1 MGAAK
6 ARIAPA
12 CFEQSADVVAAHL
25 ADERVALLVV
35 EEVHAVLP
43 QALVD
48 VHAGAVV
55 AVDRLGHE
63 GQDLVVT
70 VGHVPHHV
78 LRQHHR
84 VRLIA
89 QGAVLE
95 VDLALARRGDLVVV
109 DLHAHA
115 QVHQRGDDLGADV
128 LLGVD
133 RRRGEIAAL
142 VLRTVGQVRRVFAV
156 PCAEDAGVAAR
167 VPDALVRLDEVM
179 RAMGVLVERHA
190 VEDEE
195 LELGAPEA
203 GVGDPRRLQELLGL
217 GGDVARVAAVA
228 VAGDRVSDVGG
239 DAERLF
245 LEEGLHVHRG
255 GVGEEEHVALVDVLE
270 PPDARPVEAEPVL
283 ERAHVELLVGQREV
297 LERAQQVGELDVDD
311 PNALGLDEVE
321 DFLPAGELRHDGIA
335 PLGLCPTAPPPTQT
349 PPDAGVSCRLS
360 SGRPARASRLC
371 NRIVNR

>member
-1 MGAAK
+1 
-6 ARIAPA
+6 
-12 CFEQSADVVAAHL
+12 
-25 ADERVALLVV
+25 
-35 EEVHAVLP
+35 
-43 QALVD
+43 
-48 VHAGAVV
+48 
-55 AVDRLGHE
+55 
-63 GQDLVVT
+63 
-70 VGHVPHHV
+70 
-78 LRQHHR
+78 
-84 VRLIA
+84 
-89 QGAVLE
+89 
-95 VDLALARRGDLVVV
+95 
-109 DLHAHA
+109 
-115 QVHQRGDDLGADV
+115 
-128 LLGVD
+128 
-133 RRRGEIAAL
+133 
-142 VLRTVGQVRRVFAV
+142 
-156 PCAEDAGVAAR
+156 
-167 VPDALVRLDEVM
+167 
-179 RAMGVLVERHA
+179 MGVLIERHA

-203 GVGDPRRLQELLGL
+203 GVGDSRRLQELLGL

-311 PNALGLDEVE
+311 PDALGLDEVE

-335 PLGLCPTAPPPTQT
+335 PLGLRPLPPRLGPTQT
-349 PPDAGVSCRLS
+349 PPGVGVLCRLS